1 MSLQTDDVSVH
12 VDLRTRVVNVHHS
25 SSYTV
30 IVTETPGPLKGEIT
44 PGLYASTVY
53 TEVANVVSDDVCSS
67 DGESSDD
74 DIDGKQGTGL
84 CVGVDRRGTNIYW
97 WFDTFGGRPALTDEL
112 AGPDHEWT
120 PTDCPS
126 NTHTKVRTKGSGA
139 PVRSLSP
146 GDAAAI
152 AITAHQLKGQTNG
165 ESIFVNDAP
174 GGHAR
179 RFAGKYRRANSA
191 AKKMVTAKAK
201 ELYAPGWWKLGAK
214 AVGERAKAVTDL
226 FNIIA

>member
-1 MSLQTDDVSVH
+1 MSLQTDGVSVH
-12 VDLRTRVVNVHHS
+12 VDPRTLVVNVHHS
-25 SSYTV
+25 SSYKV
-30 IVTETPGPLKGEIT
+30 IVTETPGPCAGIV
-44 PGLYASTVY
+44 PGSYATTMY
-53 TEVANVVSDDVCSS
+53 TEVADVVSDD
-67 DGESSDD
+67 DSSDD
-74 DIDGKQGTGL
+74 GLDGQQGTGL
-84 CVGVDRRGTNIYW
+84 CVGVDRRGANIYW
-97 WFDTFGGRPALTDEL
+97 WCDDFDGKLALTDQQ
-112 AGPDHEWT
+112 AGPGHEWAVA
-120 PTDCPS
+120 DCPT

-139 PVRSLSP
+139 PVRLLTP

-191 AKKMVTAKAK
+191 AKKMITAKAK

>member
-1 MSLQTDDVSVH
+1 MSLQTDGVSVH
-12 VDLRTRVVNVHHS
+12 VDPHTRVVNVHHS

-30 IVTETPGPLKGEIT
+30 IATETPGPSKGAEIA
-44 PGLYASTVY
+44 PGSYASTVY
-53 TEVANVVSDDVCSS
+53 TEVANVVSDN
-67 DGESSDD
+67 ESSDD

-84 CVGVDRRGTNIYW
+84 CVGVDRRGTNVFW
-97 WFDTFGGRPALTDEL
+97 WFDTFEGRPALTDEL

-120 PTDCPS
+120 ATDCPTT
-126 NTHTKVRTKGSGA
+126 THAKVRANRSRA
-139 PVRSLSP
+139 PVRALSP
-146 GDAAAI
+146 GDASAI

-165 ESIFVNDAP
+165 GSIFVNDAP

-226 FNIIA
+226 FDIIA